1 MSLRIGVVGA
11 AYAASAH
18 LPAYAAL
25 AADGVAEVVAVATAR
40 AATGE
45 QVARSFGIRHVH
57 VGFES
62 LCADPDVDLVD
73 VATRPSRHRAM
84 AVAALAAGKH
94 VLCEAPLAATTADGE
109 AMVLAAA
116 GAGVLGVVDMQSR
129 YWPGALELRRLV
141 AEGYL
146 GRVQNI
152 AATAFYPTFTRIE
165 AVAASGWCADASEG
179 ASSLRVH
186 GLHTADL
193 IRWAFG
199 ELTRVSGVTAT
210 LTSSWP
216 GRDGPVTSADSAAY
230 TAVIGDGP
238 GAGAVCSVHT
248 SWTAAAGSGW
258 RLAAYG
264 SEGVLVASAD
274 GHTGHFPVRL
284 EGARLEGARGG
295 AGLETLVA
303 PEAGVPSWYPFGA
316 LVRELAGRLAGESG
330 AAAESK
336 AAEAS
341 GWLGDVPMFADGV
354 AALRVAEAV
363 EAGAVRAGGGEG

>member
-1 MSLRIGVVGA
+1 VTLRIGVVGA

-40 AATGE
+40 TDTAE
-45 QVARSFGIRHVH
+45 RVARTFGIPGVH

-84 AVAALAAGKH
+84 AVAALTAGKP

-109 AMVLAAA
+109 AMVLAAV
-116 GAGVLGVVDMQSR
+116 GAGVVGAVDMQSR
-129 YWPGALELRRLV
+129 YWPGARELRRLV
-141 AEGYL
+141 SEGYL
-146 GRVQNI
+146 GQVQNI
-152 AATAFYPTFTRIE
+152 AATAFYPTFTRPE
-165 AVAASGWCADASEG
+165 AVAASGWCADAAEG

-199 ELTRVSGVTAT
+199 PLTRVSGVTGT
-210 LTSSWP
+210 LSASWP
-216 GRDGPVTSADSAAY
+216 GLDGAVSSADSAAFA
-230 TAVIGDGP
+230 AVIGDGP
-238 GAGAVCSVHT
+238 GGGAVCSVHT

-274 GHTGHFPVRL
+274 GHTGHFPI
-284 EGARLEGARGG
+284 RLEGARGG
-295 AGLETLVA
+295 GALETLVV
-303 PEAGVPSWYPFGA
+303 PEAGMASWYPFGQ
-316 LVRELAGRLAGESG
+316 LVRELAGRLAAGDLG
-330 AAAESK
+330 A
-336 AAEAS
+336 
-341 GWLGDVPMFADGV
+341 GLGDVPTFGDGV
-354 AALRVAEAV
+354 AALRVAYDV
-363 EAGAVRAGGGEG
+363 EGGRAGAGALGADGAGGGS

>member
-1 MSLRIGVVGA
+1 MTLRIGVVGA

-25 AADGVAEVVAVATAR
+25 AADGVAEVVAVATAHR
-40 AATGE
+40 ATGE
-45 QVARSFGIRHVH
+45 QVARSFGIPGVH

-109 AMVLAAA
+109 AMTLAAA
-116 GAGVLGVVDMQSR
+116 GAGVLGLVDMQSR
-129 YWPGALELRRLV
+129 FWPGALELRRLV
-141 AEGYL
+141 AQGYL
-146 GRVQNI
+146 GQVQNI
-152 AATAFYPTFTRIE
+152 AATAFYPTFTRPE
-165 AVAASGWCADASEG
+165 AVAASGWCADASQG

-193 IRWAFG
+193 IRWTFG

-210 LTSSWP
+210 LNPSWP
-216 GRDGPVTSADSAAY
+216 GRDRPVSSADSAAC

-248 SWTAAAGSGW
+248 SWTAAAGRGW

-284 EGARLEGARGG
+284 EGAQLEGAQGG

-303 PEAGVPSWYPFGA
+303 PEAGVPSWYPFGV
-316 LVRELAGRLAGESG
+316 LVRELAGRVPAGSVG
-330 AAAESK
+330 S
-336 AAEAS
+336 
-341 GWLGDVPMFADGV
+341 GDVPTFADGV
-354 AALRVAEAV
+354 AALRVADAV
-363 EAGAVRAGGGEG
+363 EAGS

>member
-11 AYAASAH
+11 AYATSAH

-25 AADGVAEVVAVATAR
+25 ATGGVAEVVAVATAR
-40 AATGE
+40 QHTGE
-45 QVARSFGIRHVH
+45 QVARSFGIPRVH

-62 LCADPDVDLVD
+62 LCADPGVDLVD

-84 AVAALAAGKH
+84 AAAALAAGKH
-94 VLCEAPLAATTADGE
+94 VLCEAPLAVTTADGE
-109 AMVLAAA
+109 AMMLAAA
-116 GAGVLGVVDMQSR
+116 GAGLAGVVDMQSR
-129 YWPGALELRRLV
+129 FWPGALELRRLV
-141 AEGYL
+141 AQGYL

-152 AATAFYPTFTRIE
+152 TATAFYPTFTRPE
-165 AVAASGWCADASEG
+165 AVTASGWCADAAEG

-199 ELTRVSGVTAT
+199 ALTRVSGVTAR

-216 GRDGPVTSADSAAY
+216 GLDGPVSSADSAAY
-230 TAVIGDGP
+230 TAVVGDGP
-238 GAGAVCSVHT
+238 AAGAVCSVHT

-258 RLAAYG
+258 RLAAHG

-284 EGARLEGARGG
+284 EGARGG
-295 AGLETLVA
+295 SGLETLVA
-303 PEAGVPSWYPFGA
+303 PEAGVASWYPFGA
-316 LVRELAGRLAGESG
+316 LVRELAGRLSGDLGDLGAG
-330 AAAESK
+330 
-336 AAEAS
+336 
-341 GWLGDVPMFADGV
+341 LGDVPTFADGV
-354 AALRVAEAV
+354 AALRVADSV
-363 EAGAVRAGGGEG
+363 EAGAVGAARWMAAR